1 MNEARFCAR
10 WFFGAMIVFPALAYL
25 FSGAGLLVLSAFGMP
40 VVSQSG
46 ELNRSVWLAVGLAL
60 AFVLFTLA
68 VGRWG
73 APRELWLVATA
84 WAVLQVLRLV
94 DVAVFS
100 YTGGTPRRVLRDDVG
115 PWHAVL
121 RGVSVQVDVALRRR
135 HHRLPPRCGARML
148 GGLAM
153 ESAITGGRP

>member
-1 MNEARFCAR
+1 
-10 WFFGAMIVFPALAYL
+10 MIVFPALAYL

-73 APRELWLVATA
+73 APRELWLVAA
-84 WAVLQVLRLV
+84 VWAVLQVLRLV

-100 YTGGTPRRVLRDDVG
+100 YTGRELLGGYSETMSVLGTRFFEASAFRSMSLYVVATVG
-115 PWHAVL
+115 YLLVAVL
-121 RGVSVQVDVALRRR
+121 GCWVGLRWRARSPVDGPDQPQ
-135 HHRLPPRCGARML
+135 H
-148 GGLAM
+148 
-153 ESAITGGRP
+153 T